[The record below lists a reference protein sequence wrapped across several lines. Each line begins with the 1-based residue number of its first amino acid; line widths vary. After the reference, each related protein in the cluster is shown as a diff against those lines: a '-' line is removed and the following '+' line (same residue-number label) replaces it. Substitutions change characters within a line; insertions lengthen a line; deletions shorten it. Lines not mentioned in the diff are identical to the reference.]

1 MEFLRLLRPRDLPFN
16 TALVLQYD
24 GTRYA
29 GFQRQKNGISVQELL
44 EKAIA
49 IALRENVRISCSGRT
64 DSGVHATGQ
73 VAGFR
78 SSIPV
83 TEPRRFLFSLN
94 GLLPPDIAI
103 RRVIPVAREFDP
115 RFSCLA
121 REYEFLY
128 WVGGKTPYWPGK
140 AWCRRFP
147 FNIEA
152 LNAELLEILGERN
165 FGSLTP
171 VRYVGKATVRYLET
185 ANLSVRN
192 DPFSGDPH
200 LVVLSVRGNAF
211 LHNMIRILAGC
222 IAARSLNKIG
232 SIAEVVAATS
242 RFKAGPTAPPHALY
256 FKRALY
262 APGSGEGLE
271 TVDWSA
277 DHPLNRI
284 HARGIQRHAET
295 GRRLSDVSSN
305 QTE

>member
-1 MEFLRLLRPRDLPFN
+1 MESPRLLSRPRDLPYN

-29 GFQRQKNGISVQELL
+29 GFQRQANGLSVQELL
-44 EKAIA
+44 EEAVA
-49 IALRENVRISCSGRT
+49 IALREKVRITCSGRT

-103 RRVIPVAREFDP
+103 RRVVPVAREFDP
-115 RFSCLA
+115 RFSCLG

-128 WVGGKTPYWPGK
+128 WIGGKTPYWEGK
-140 AWCRRFP
+140 AWVRRFP

-152 LNAELLEILGERN
+152 LNSELLEILGEKN

-171 VRYVGKATVRYLET
+171 VRYIGQATVRYLESAT
-185 ANLSVRN
+185 LSVRN
-192 DPFSGDPH
+192 DPFSGDPF
-200 LVVLSVRGNAF
+200 LVVLSVRANAF

-222 IAARSLNKIG
+222 IAARSLKKIA
-232 SIAEVVAATS
+232 SIADVVAATD
-242 RFKAGPTAPPHALY
+242 RYRAGPTAPAHALY

-262 APGSGEGLE
+262 APGSGDGLE
-271 TVDWSA
+271 TVDWPE
-277 DHPLNRI
+277 DHPLYRI
-284 HARGIQRHAET
+284 HARRIQRHAES
-295 GRRLSDVSSN
+295 GRRSSN
-305 QTE
+305 EP